1 MIEAARQPLCPA
13 AVALVEA
20 NDIPA
25 GGPCLVRDAA
35 HVMRR
40 ARPFEAME
48 ENQRPLSR
56 VRFGGQVGGRGRMDV
71 AVREHARVGRD
82 VEVPL
87 NRRGQPWKMTPPRPR
102 VQRQLVAAGKPGPV
116 NGRLERSWY

>member
-1 MIEAARQPLCPA
+1 MIEAARQPLGPA
-13 AVALVEA
+13 AVALVEP

-25 GGPCLVRDAA
+25 ARPRLVRDAA

-40 ARPFEAME
+40 ARPFKAME
-48 ENQRPLSR
+48 ENERPPSR
-56 VRFGGQVGGRGRMDV
+56 WRFGGQVGGRGRMDV
-71 AVREHARVGRD
+71 AVRENACVGRD

-102 VQRQLVAAGKPGPV
+102 VQRQL
-116 NGRLERSWY
+116 